1 MSVLP
6 NLSEFRP
13 LVLVT
18 AFLAHS
24 AMHSPVIH
32 AQSVESVGNA
42 AGIATT
48 RQTDLAAT
56 TWSRFG
62 LEFDLA
68 SDSSLSI
75 AQVAPDSAPA
85 KAGLQPRDR
94 LIAIDRFAFMY
105 PQQIFAYLGGRAG
118 QVVHF
123 AFQRG
128 DQPYAIQ
135 FTVAAPQTELA
146 WLGVTLAGD
155 APKRTGARITHV
167 QVDSPAAH
175 VGLAPKDV
183 VLSLEGIELVGAPAL
198 ILALEEQKPGSEVEL
213 NVLRGDARLTMKAKL
228 GKRPLVASQPAALAA
243 VLNDPRTI
251 HYGWR

>member
-13 LVLVT
+13 LVLAT
-18 AFLAHS
+18 AFLAHG
-24 AMHSPVIH
+24 AMHYPVVH

-94 LIAIDRFAFMY
+94 LIAIDRFAFVY

-118 QVVHF
+118 QVVNF
-123 AFQRG
+123 TFQRG
-128 DQPYAIQ
+128 DQTHAAQ

-146 WLGVTLAGD
+146 WLGVRLAGD

-167 QVDSPAAH
+167 RPGSPAAQS
-175 VGLAPKDV
+175 GLAANDV
-183 VLSLEGIELVGAPAL
+183 VLSLQGIEIVGAPSL

-213 NVLRGDARLTMKAKL
+213 NVLRGDARLTIKTKL
-228 GKRPLVASQPAALAA
+228 GTRPHVASQPAALAA
-243 VLNDPRTI
+243 ILNDPRTI

>member
-1 MSVLP
+1 MAASFFAQPACL
-6 NLSEFRP
+6 R
-13 LVLVT
+13 
-18 AFLAHS
+18 LAH
-24 AMHSPVIH
+24 AQTVEPV
-32 AQSVESVGNA
+32 ARA
-42 AGIATT
+42 AGIATN
-48 RQTDLAAT
+48 RQTDVTAT

-68 SDSSLSI
+68 SDNSLSI

-94 LIAIDRFAFMY
+94 LIAIDQFAFMY

-123 AFQRG
+123 TFHRG
-128 DQPYAIQ
+128 DQPHAIQ
-135 FTVAAPQTELA
+135 YAVAPPQTEVA
-146 WLGVTLAGD
+146 WLGFTLAGD

-167 QVDSPAAH
+167 QADSPAAH
-175 VGLAPKDV
+175 IGLAPNDV

-198 ILALEEQKPGSEVEL
+198 ILALEAQKPGSEVEL
-213 NVLRGDARLTMKAKL
+213 DVLRGDARLTLKAKL
-228 GKRPLVASQPAALAA
+228 GKRPQVASQPAALAA

>member
-1 MSVLP
+1 MNVLSK
-6 NLSEFRP
+6 LRRLRP
-13 LVLVT
+13 SL
-18 AFLAHS
+18 LAAALCVHGPIYS
-24 AMHSPVIH
+24 AV
-32 AQSVESVGNA
+32 AQSQPSESIGNA

-48 RQTDLAAT
+48 RQTDVAAT

-68 SDSSLSI
+68 SDNSLSI

-128 DQPYAIQ
+128 DQPQSTQ

-146 WLGVTLAGD
+146 WLGVNLAGD

-167 QVDSPAAH
+167 LPGSPAAQI
-175 VGLAPKDV
+175 GLAANDV

-198 ILALEEQKPGSEVEL
+198 ILALDEQKPGSEVEI

-228 GKRPLVASQPAALAA
+228 GRRPLVPLQAAALTSIP
-243 VLNDPRTI
+243 NDPRTI